1 MSPQGVK
8 NVRNLTSVLATLA
21 FFLKRHDAKFSEP
34 KTQLCV
40 ELFRTCDS
48 LNSHHGSCRVVKE
61 SVARER
67 AFGVAMTRAGR
78 EENSA
83 LVLPK
88 ISHEQAL

>member
-1 MSPQGVK
+1 M
-8 NVRNLTSVLATLA
+8 LAALA
-21 FFLKRHDAKFSEP
+21 FFLKRHDAKFPGP

-40 ELFRTCDS
+40 ELFRSCDS
-48 LNSHHGSCRVVKE
+48 LKSHHGSCRVVKE
-61 SVARER
+61 SVAREC

-83 LVLPK
+83 LALPK

>member
-1 MSPQGVK
+1 MSTQGVK
-8 NVRNLTSVLATLA
+8 NVTKLASVLVALA
-21 FFLKRHDAKFSEP
+21 FFLKRHDAKFLEP
-34 KTQLCV
+34 KPQLCV

-83 LVLPK
+83 LALPK